1 MQLIRGQH
9 NLHSTDS
16 QCAVTIGAF
25 DGVHRGHQQ
34 VLAHLKAEAAERGL
48 ETTVITFEPMPGE
61 FLFPDRAPPR
71 LMTFREKAKA
81 LAAEGIDRL
90 LCLRFDHRLR
100 SMSPRD
106 FIQQIFVDGLGARYI
121 AFGDDFRFGKARE
134 GDLAYTESLASEFGY
149 EVVPTSTFDVDG
161 ERVSST
167 RIREALARSVGK
179 LARRSSNNRADP
191 ILARI
196 SRIALSIL
204 FTCAGKG
211 ALCCKGAIAALTC
224 ARNMT

>member
-9 NLHSTDS
+9 NLQNTGR
-16 QCAVTIGAF
+16 QCAITIGAF

-71 LMTFREKAKA
+71 LMTFREKAEA
-81 LAAEGIDRL
+81 LADEGIDRL
-90 LCLRFDHRLR
+90 LCLRFDDRLR

-134 GDLAYTESLASEFGY
+134 GDLTYTESLASEFGY

-167 RIREALARSVGK
+167 RIREALARSDFDDAAQSVSYTH
-179 LARRSSNNRADP
+179 LRAHE
-191 ILARI
+191 
-196 SRIALSIL
+196 
-204 FTCAGKG
+204 T
-211 ALCCKGAIAALTC
+211 
-224 ARNMT
+224 